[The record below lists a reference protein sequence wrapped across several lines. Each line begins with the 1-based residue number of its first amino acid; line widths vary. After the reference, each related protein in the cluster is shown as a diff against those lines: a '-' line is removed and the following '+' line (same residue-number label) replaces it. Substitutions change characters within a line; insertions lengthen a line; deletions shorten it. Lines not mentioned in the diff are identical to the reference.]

1 MKKQTRIEAA
11 VKRLLTSL
19 DVDVKDENYR
29 DTPKRYAEW
38 IAEHFTSDAEFNASL
53 QSLAKSKFPSKYN
66 GLVAQT
72 NIVANGICPHH
83 LLPVKYKVA
92 VGYLPTGMDIGLSKL
107 TRITQL
113 CLARAGLQEDLT
125 QVLATSLQT
134 ALETE
139 DVAVIVRGEHMC
151 MVCRGVK
158 AVDSETITS
167 SMMGRFIRDDKHAR
181 SEFLLLTHGG

>member
-1 MKKQTRIEAA
+1 MDKKTLVEAA
-11 VKRLLTSL
+11 VKRLLTAL
-19 DVDVKDENYR
+19 DVDTKDENYK

-38 IAEHFTSDAEFNASL
+38 VMEHFTTETEFNTSL
-53 QSLAKSKFPSKYN
+53 RELSKSKFPSEYD

-72 NIVANGICPHH
+72 HIIANGLCPHH
-83 LLPVKYKVA
+83 LLPVKYKVT

-125 QVLATSLQT
+125 QVLARSLQT
-134 ALETE
+134 ALVTE

-158 AVDSETITS
+158 SIDSETITS